1 MREEIKWIHFTLVWL
16 IGIII
21 TTLVA
26 FVSNQHFDDF
36 PSFIIPVL
44 VGGVAN
50 SINQMLNHETYQS
63 ERIKEMESI
72 NTDDSTFLRFPIT
85 ICSGTRH
92 SIDY

>member
-1 MREEIKWIHFTLVWL
+1 MKIIRINKERRNKWIHFTLVWL

-44 VGGVAN
+44 VGGFICWIATRKDLQFV
-50 SINQMLNHETYQS
+50 HED
-63 ERIKEMESI
+63 R
-72 NTDDSTFLRFPIT
+72 LRDFYIFM
-85 ICSGTRH
+85 SLA
-92 SIDY
+92 